1 MAVANTLAYYYK
13 DLITKIETYRLMFI
27 LGATTF
33 SIMTLS
39 FTTLSMM
46 GLFVTLSIIDTK
58 HR

>member
-1 MAVANTLAYYYK
+1 MTLANTLAYYYK
-13 DLITKIETYRLMFI
+13 DLITKSETYRPRLIF
-27 LGATTF
+27 GATTF